1 MTTTFPII
9 CAQNMR
15 RLAALVLLCSGL
27 ALPTL
32 TPAIAQET
40 FKTPDAAADALASA
54 ARNNDRAAILNVLGR
69 EGVDIASSGDPVADS
84 AIRTKFVATYD
95 AKHQVKMDG
104 DAKATLI
111 IGSDDFPF
119 PIPLIRKADGWQ
131 FDTAAGRQEILAR
144 RIGRNELDAIQSSLA
159 YVDAQDEYADKD
171 RTGAGPG
178 VYAQRIISEAG
189 KKNGLYWPSAASGDE
204 SPLGELVADAT
215 KQGYRTG
222 EGRTPY
228 HGYYFKILTKQG
240 PDAHGGALDYVV
252 NGKMIGGFAL
262 VAYPAEYRNS
272 GVMTFIVNH
281 EGVVFQK
288 DLGPHTAELAERM
301 TAFNPDSSWTK
312 VTDTEPVR

>member
-1 MTTTFPII
+1 M
-9 CAQNMR
+9 
-15 RLAALVLLCSGL
+15 
-27 ALPTL
+27 
-32 TPAIAQET
+32 
-40 FKTPDAAADALASA
+40 
-54 ARNNDRAAILNVLGR
+54 
-69 EGVDIASSGDPVADS
+69 
-84 AIRTKFVATYD
+84 
-95 AKHQVKMDG
+95 KMDG

-119 PIPLIRKADGWQ
+119 PIPLIRKGDGWQ

-144 RIGRNELDAIQSSLA
+144 RIGRNELDAIQSCLA

-178 VYAQRIISEAG
+178 VYAQRIISETG
-189 KKNGLYWPSAASGDE
+189 KKNGLYWPSSASGDE

-215 KQGYRTG
+215 KQGYRAG

-240 PDAHGGALDYVV
+240 SDAHGGALDYVV
-252 NGKMIGGFAL
+252 SGKMIGGFAL

-301 TAFNPDSSWTK
+301 TAFDPDPSWTK